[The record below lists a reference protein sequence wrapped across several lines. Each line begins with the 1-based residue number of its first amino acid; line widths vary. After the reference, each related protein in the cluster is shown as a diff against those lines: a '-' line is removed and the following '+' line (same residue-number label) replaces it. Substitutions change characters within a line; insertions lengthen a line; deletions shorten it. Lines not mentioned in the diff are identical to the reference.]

1 MTCVN
6 HHICNKQRLCLSN
19 ITSAVNVKCMMM
31 LGLILQ
37 ILIITFKENKHIL
50 ILLWHKN
57 SVPTSKVLLSA
68 LVFDQIVLLSVL
80 VLLNH

>member
-1 MTCVN
+1 
-6 HHICNKQRLCLSN
+6 
-19 ITSAVNVKCMMM
+19 MMM